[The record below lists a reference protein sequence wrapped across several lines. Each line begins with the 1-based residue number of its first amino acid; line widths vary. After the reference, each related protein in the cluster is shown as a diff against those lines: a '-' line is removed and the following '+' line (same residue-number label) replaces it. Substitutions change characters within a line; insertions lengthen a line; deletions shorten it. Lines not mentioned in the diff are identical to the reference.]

1 MYKRQDIPTAWG
13 CALLYTLQL
22 YYDFAGYSDIAIGL
36 AGIFGIELEDNF
48 RFPYTATSITDFWR
62 KWHIS
67 LGTWFKEYVYI
78 PLGGNRK
85 GRIRTLV
92 NLGIVFFITGVWHGA
107 CLLYTSRCNNDSYF
121 ITNSY
126 CIEYYD

>member
-1 MYKRQDIPTAWG
+1 M
-13 CALLYTLQL
+13 
-22 YYDFAGYSDIAIGL
+22 
-36 AGIFGIELEDNF
+36 EDNF

-107 CLLYTSRCNNDSYF
+107 GGNYIFGELYMVYIVFLKNVWKRKNG
-121 ITNSY
+121 
-126 CIEYYD
+126 IEKFPI

>member
-1 MYKRQDIPTAWG
+1 MIGFAKKLILADYFGSVVSSIQGQVAYGIDIPTAWG

-92 NLGIVFFITGVWHGA
+92 NLGIVFFITGV
-107 CLLYTSRCNNDSYF
+107 
-121 ITNSY
+121 
-126 CIEYYD
+126 